1 MRVFMDDQCLN
12 LVDQKQIGKMI
23 KDRRKIM
30 NMTQQELAKYCDL
43 SHTGIGKIEMGK
55 ADVKITT
62 LLKLCKIL
70 GLELTIQFK
79 D

>member
-1 MRVFMDDQCLN
+1 MDGQYLN
-12 LVDQKQIGKMI
+12 LVDQKQIGKI
-23 KDRRKIM
+23 IRERRKVM
-30 NMTQQELAKYCDL
+30 KMTQQELAKYCDL

-55 ADVKITT
+55 ADIKITT

>member
-1 MRVFMDDQCLN
+1 MDNQYLN
-12 LVDQKQIGKMI
+12 LIDQKQIGKAI
-23 KDRRKIM
+23 KDRRKVM
-30 NMTQQELAKYCDL
+30 QMTQQELAKYCDL

-70 GLELTIQFK
+70 GLKILIQYK

>member
-1 MRVFMDDQCLN
+1 MDDQCLN

-43 SHTGIGKIEMGK
+43 SHPGIGKIEMGK